1 MISGT
6 STVSVPRPMAI
17 MGLDMMA
24 PKRNVIA
31 DMVMVQLL
39 SMILIL
45 LGVLLFKGST
55 LNTEQASIYLV
66 GLMLSITLLGAVYT
80 RISRM

>member
-1 MISGT
+1 MMNTPNMS
-6 STVSVPRPMAI
+6 VSRPMAAL
-17 MGLDMMA
+17 GLDMMA

-31 DMVMVQLL
+31 DMVMVQIL

-45 LGVLLFKGST
+45 LGVLLFKGAT
-55 LNTEQASIYLV
+55 LNTEQATVYLV

>member
-1 MISGT
+1 MMNTPNIGM
-6 STVSVPRPMAI
+6 PRPMAV

-31 DMVMVQLL
+31 DMVMVQIL

-45 LGVLLFKGST
+45 LGVLLFKGAT
-55 LNTEQASIYLV
+55 LNTEQATVYLV
-66 GLMLSITLLGAVYT
+66 ALMLSITLLGAVYT